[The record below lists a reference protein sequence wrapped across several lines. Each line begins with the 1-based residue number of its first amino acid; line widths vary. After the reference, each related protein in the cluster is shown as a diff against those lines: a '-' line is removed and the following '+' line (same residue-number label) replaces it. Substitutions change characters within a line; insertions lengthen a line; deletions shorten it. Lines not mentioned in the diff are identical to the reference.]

1 MTGLRF
7 FPKVFDRYKKVRG
20 VGTFALW
27 CFMVE
32 EIIKEKTSADHL
44 LYVSLKYTKTCDV
57 ILNLLARWK
66 SLIELC
72 FDKLLKKGVEEK
84 KIPEMP
90 TNPKQKIEF
99 MKKYFKKN
107 SVIQDVI
114 PLYIFFKRVPDLK
127 KTRGGEFRK
136 NVNLKVFEVSKMTE
150 INMDRL
156 GEYYEVVERF
166 VSEVRSILS
175 VK

>member
-1 MTGLRF
+1 
-7 FPKVFDRYKKVRG
+7 
-20 VGTFALW
+20 
-27 CFMVE
+27 MVE

-72 FDKLLKKGVEEK
+72 FDKLLRNLVEKE
-84 KIPEMP
+84 KIPAMS
-90 TNPKQKIEF
+90 TNPKQKVEF

-107 SVIQDVI
+107 SVVQEVI

-127 KTRGGEFRK
+127 KTREGEFRK
-136 NVNLKVFEVSKMTE
+136 NVNLKVFEATKTTE
-150 INMDRL
+150 INMDKL
-156 GEYYEVVERF
+156 GEYYEIVDKF
-166 VSEVRSILS
+166 VNETRNILS

>member
-1 MTGLRF
+1 MGFGF
-7 FPKVFDRYKKVRG
+7 FLKNFDRYKKVFSFG
-20 VGTFALW
+20 FFALG
-27 CFMVE
+27 CIMIE

-72 FDKLLKKGVEEK
+72 FDSILKKRVEEG

-90 TNPKQKIEF
+90 TNPKQTIEF
-99 MKKYFKKN
+99 VKKFFRKTDT
-107 SVIQDVI
+107 IQKVV

-127 KTRGGEFRK
+127 KTREGEFRK
-136 NVNLKVFEVSKMTE
+136 NVNLKVFEATKVTE
-150 INMDRL
+150 INMDKL
-156 GEYYEVVERF
+156 GEYYEIIEKF
-166 VSEVRSILS
+166 IDEVKVILS